1 MPGRRSL
8 CGCLGG
14 KRRSTPQISYGVEN
28 GGLTLKPVEVQEPIP
43 DDEDELN
50 ALFEQ
55 LVVSTRTSCTRARVS
70 SCTYSAYGTSL
81 ITTLNHQP
89 YDRN

>member
-55 LVVSTRTSCTRARVS
+55 LVVSTYSYAMYSYSCQQLYVRTLRT
-70 SCTYSAYGTSL
+70 TSL
-81 ITTLNHQP
+81 ITTLKP
-89 YDRN
+89 PAV